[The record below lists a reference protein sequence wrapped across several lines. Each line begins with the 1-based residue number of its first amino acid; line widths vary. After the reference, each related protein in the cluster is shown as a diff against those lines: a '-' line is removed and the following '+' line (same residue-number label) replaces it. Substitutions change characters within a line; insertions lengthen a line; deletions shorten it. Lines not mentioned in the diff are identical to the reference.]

1 MSRVS
6 ERLNSMKKEAL
17 ERLRIA
23 ALNLATGFLIIL
35 IAMSIEPLLP
45 PTPETHWLL
54 DLVWTGLGTIFGIS
68 LIVLTLWSGVILVQ
82 ELISFA
88 MDDQE
93 NFF

>member
-1 MSRVS
+1 
-6 ERLNSMKKEAL
+6 MKKESKEAL

-35 IAMSIEPLLP
+35 ITVSIEPLIP
-45 PTPETHWLL
+45 PPSDETHWLL
-54 DLVWTGLGTIFGIS
+54 DLGWTGLGTIFAIS
-68 LIVLTLWSGVILVQ
+68 LVFLTSWSAVILIK